1 MAIKTQ
7 GTQVYFIDPDDYS
20 VVEVTGVTS
29 FNPGGAPFDEIETT
43 SLTDTD
49 KTYLAG
55 LRSPTEA
62 TIELNFDPTNTS
74 HIKLF
79 ALFTAGTPVDWVAGW
94 SDDATDPTADSDGWT
109 LPGTRT
115 WYTLYGFV
123 KDCPFD
129 FGVNSAV
136 KSTVTIRKSGVSSLV
151 EAST

>member
-29 FNPGGAPFDEIETT
+29 FNPGGAPFDELETT

-49 KTYLAG
+49 KTYIPG

-62 TIELNFDPTNTS
+62 TIELNFDPTNSS
-74 HIKLF
+74 HIQIF
-79 ALFTAGTPVDWVAGW
+79 SMFTAGTVLEWVAGW
-94 SDDATDPTADSDGWT
+94 ADDTTDPTADSDGFT
-109 LPGTRT
+109 LPATRT
-115 WYTLYGFV
+115 WYRLTGFV

-129 FGVNSAV
+129 FSVNSIV
-136 KSTVTIRKSGVSSLV
+136 KSTVTIRKSGASLLV